1 LKIISESVRRPLLL
15 RKRPGKQA
23 RNQGGFAPPYK
34 FFRPSWK
41 YVLDILWNYWTC
53 SKKFGP
59 LSENSSP
66 LLVSQA
72 GCGPASKLGYGEN
85 AIGQNVYAY

>member
-53 SKKFGP
+53 SKKIRAP
-59 LSENSSP
+59 LRKLFASP
-66 LLVSQA
+66 GFPSWLRA
-72 GCGPASKLGYGEN
+72 C
-85 AIGQNVYAY
+85 